1 MKKILATVLGVVFAM
16 FAFAGC
22 NMPAADGTAT
32 GASGIT
38 SIVMMVVI
46 IAVFYFLMIRP
57 ENKRK
62 KEAEAMRNALKVGDN
77 ITTIGGIIGDIVSVK
92 DDSIVLE
99 TSSDRVRVEFAK
111 FAVSTNNTAEKEAA
125 KKRTAAAEAR
135 KQAKADKKKK

>member
-1 MKKILATVLGVVFAM
+1 MYLFLSSA
-16 FAFAGC
+16 AGTD
-22 NMPAADGTAT
+22 AAAG
-32 GASGIT
+32 GGSMI
-38 SIVMMVVI
+38 IMMVVL

-92 DDSIVLE
+92 DDSIVIE